1 MQTRVSSK
9 EQVVLPEPVRC
20 KLGIQ
25 ARDVLQ
31 VSVKSD
37 ADEAPG
43 EDRVVLTM
51 PRRKK
56 FETRIVTDPVSGLP
70 VLTAGPGAPVLT
82 SEEVAEI
89 LADFP

>member
-1 MQTRVSSK
+1 MRTRVSSK
-9 EQVVLPEPVRC
+9 GQVVLPEPVRR

-25 ARDVLQ
+25 AGDVLR
-31 VSVKSD
+31 VSVESD
-37 ADEAPG
+37 AGAEPG

-56 FETRIVTDPVSGLP
+56 FETRIIADPVTGWP

>member
-9 EQVVLPEPVRC
+9 GQVVLPEPVRC

-25 ARDVLQ
+25 ARDVLR
-31 VSVKSD
+31 VSVET
-37 ADEAPG
+37 DEGAEPG

-51 PRRKK
+51 ARRKK
-56 FETRIVTDPVSGLP
+56 FETRIITDPVTGLP
-70 VLTAGPGAPVLT
+70 VLTAGPVAPVLT